1 MWNSFWYPWTRKTIP
16 TTMRRMVNPQACVD
30 PDAMYGLSA
39 AVPQEAISRQPATV
53 FDNPSAD
60 FVWSASLAEC

>member
-1 MWNSFWYPWTRKTIP
+1 
-16 TTMRRMVNPQACVD
+16 MVNPQACVD

-39 AVPQEAISRQPATV
+39 AVPQEAIGRQPATV